1 MHPLGKRI
9 SFWRDKQGFDN
20 SCNDR
25 WSIGE
30 FLNEPFWQ
38 PEFDSKWGPHCNFW
52 RMSYKGGSSYNNSFT
67 NDSVWVDKAGIVH
80 YNGDPRFAEEFEE
93 RVWLGFQSMTK
104 GDQAT
109 YAAKLKNALSG
120 RAWTLCHRK
129 AEISAEKL
137 LTLSES
143 EPSSSS
149 GPRVA
154 TKLVVKT
161 VRAAVE
167 RVAPLL
173 KSQAFEDY
181 FFEKGRRRPG
191 EQISDFIQRRQ
202 NEYERLQ
209 SLTQGHTKLSVDL
222 QAFFLLRNSG
232 ASAGQQ
238 RSILGQAGNEYDWDK
253 IVEAMTIQLDAEITG
268 DAKMAW
274 KGNRKGQPMSKG
286 YASSSQGSSMQR
298 RTWAFTAED
307 EDGVWTEDYDGGGE
321 ENYHEEDVWI
331 ADDGDDNVLDDLDEM
346 EHAIEVMAVEEMTQE
361 ELDCFAAETQRLT
374 RSVSDYA
381 KKRRMVQQGKTN
393 RGFQQSS
400 NFNHNKSSVSLDGK
414 LTLSGKELQEKMSEV
429 KKRTRCF
436 ACNQFGHWEG
446 DAACPKSGGNKG
458 KGKYSKGRKG
468 GFLQR
473 AGMAAVLLAGATGHV
488 LCPELQSG
496 FEIQHYETEN
506 NVTDVF
512 MVNKSN
518 QLPTSVDSF
527 ATSGKTVVPPG
538 YAVVDTAAL
547 LGCAGDGAI
556 DEFIKTFSVDDNRES
571 RKVTFKGVNSSAPTV
586 SKELQWLSIGLNGR
600 SAKIALHR
608 LPDSQVPIL
617 LGLPQLKSLGAIIDL
632 ENVNGPS
639 ITFKKVGYVSIP
651 LEYSSNGHL
660 MLNIAKWKE
669 HNKPLARPLIGET
682 IEMFPAD
689 GVAMK
694 EEKKIMRRKERLKV
708 EKMAE
713 ACEEQGKAI
722 WKELRRHQE
731 KERPNIVKEIYCG
744 RGGGAVT
751 IAASSLGISTGKPV
765 DLVLG
770 DNVLNPN
777 TQREILQQLDGED
790 PYLVIV
796 AFPCDPWSPLSNFK
810 DADRKEWEQSEAF
823 RHLQFVK
830 RICFSQLR
838 RGRHYLLENPLS
850 SQAWKWLV
858 WLNQIPN
865 HSATMHQCQTK
876 LKDHNGDFI
885 LKPTRFVTSSPMLA
899 LILALKCDRSHEHA
913 AVQGRGQGISSSLA
927 EWTPFLAK
935 LILRGLKQQMMLE
948 EKFGS
953 PTYEMEENLVFHNE
967 EMEVEAYPSDLRRSA
982 EVVFKENAELAFDE
996 WHEVPPALRSAIVKL
1011 HKQYSHALS
1020 GESLVGHLR
1029 LGGASSSAIKAA
1041 SLYKCETCEREVKNL
1056 PRPVAA
1062 VPRYDKFN
1070 ECVALDICFL
1080 PCMKDVFHAFLVM
1093 VDSATHFTV
1102 ASYLT
1107 SGERPGKTVKPTSD
1121 QAAKGMLDWIE
1132 MFGRPT
1138 KVQLDQDSAF
1148 RGALRNVLDNFQIE
1162 DVMVARDAHWSHGLV
1177 ERRILMLKE
1186 MLVKVVKDFQA
1197 QSPLMMRIAVT
1208 QCAHTINRMANN
1220 HGFSPAQCVL
1230 GVNPQL
1236 PDALSGAGEHPGM
1249 MNDPNFSMMKRLE
1262 LQQSCEQSF
1271 VKASHN
1277 SALRRSLLA
1286 QVRRQPGPFEMH
1298 SVVMYKR
1305 LGGAKSALHHRWHGP
1320 ARVIGKD
1327 IHGYWLVHRG
1337 VAVLA
1342 HPNNMR
1348 RAVEDEILESSE
1360 AWPKDNLPEGQRGF
1374 LDLSKEIPPESLED
1388 DSIWDMR
1395 HGQQEDQEE
1404 PLWNMDEEPPIIV
1417 DGPEQLPEPQ
1427 ELPEELRAHAESSH
1441 DGWVV
1446 RNGLGPVLLRTKEMN
1461 FQTPEPTFP
1470 DYNLRTTWLCKD
1482 ECWRLLEQDVDW
1494 SNMLNAQKVLPMV
1507 ADRLLVVFS
1516 QGQPQAGDG
1525 ASGPGDDGNDN
1536 DDDDGQY
1543 APSSGDNKEK
1553 TPMKPPRTSRSARR
1567 RKRRKKAKESEN
1579 PLDVSEH
1586 VEENQHSFEEQMNHE
1601 DDAEARKRKAL
1612 DDVPLSIRQGL
1623 QDSELNKVARHDSD
1637 DDVGEAKEHERKEV
1651 SESDYTIWAFL
1662 ADRLEDSY
1670 IKNTKHKEYHPNRI
1684 KYELPE
1690 WPEKEINEAMQR
1702 AVEKEMATWMKFDAV
1717 EVIPPEEAK
1726 IILEKEPEKVISSR
1740 GVWTKKDTEEVNGKM
1755 PLELKC
1761 RIVGRGFQEMY
1772 DEKLRRDSP
1781 TCSQLLVNLICSMA
1795 ASRSMKLSAADVR
1808 GAFLQGLKIERD
1820 LYFKLPANM
1829 GQTTIPDVRPGSL
1842 LKLKKSIYGVND
1854 AARQWY
1860 QSFKSILLEQGWKPL
1875 TFENAGFIFR
1885 DETSQSVVAIMALHV
1900 DDVLMAM
1907 DFSKFPELCKQL
1919 EDGLKQSVEWG
1930 SWKEC
1935 EKERVKFCGRCYK
1948 QSADY
1953 TIEIDCMDYVASMS
1967 DYKVGRD
1974 RMKMK
1979 EDGLTAAEMKAFRGL
1994 LGQLQWFSRIGGYE
2008 VNFGVSQLASKM
2020 SSPRVEDLAEASRL
2034 IRMVKS
2040 EHNEKKM
2047 IFRPGLKF
2055 SEEDIAVVAVH
2066 DASFANVGN
2075 HGSQRGCWLGIT
2087 TKNLLEDH
2095 NNMHTVHFLQ
2105 WNSGRIHR
2113 VVRSTLSAEAY
2124 SCSEA
2129 LDSLN
2134 WMRATLKEI
2143 LHGGSM
2149 KDYNDGMQTL
2159 PGVTVTDCKSLYD
2172 CIHSER
2178 TLLSDKRLS
2187 LEAAIIRQ
2195 SLDENLSIRWVST
2208 EQQLADCL
2216 TKTLSKKGLWYVN
2229 EVMDSNLWTLGP
2241 DTRVKIKRDL
2251 VRERN
2256 QEKVKD
2262 MAESNDLNKK
2272 HSGYVKET
2280 KGGTMTAKSVMAL
2293 TLACEMGEVR
2303 GEKMDIALQD
2313 VRSNWVMM
2321 VCFTAII
2328 LIASLGA
2335 WYKFIWKPG
2344 LKIIPYR
2351 RLMEFEKYAM
2361 VAGAT
2366 WLGTSVCFAVEETL
2380 LFSNLQWF
2388 HRWHFATTVI
2398 PICAMLGVCGLWIW
2412 KHVEMILLRE
2422 ACINNSTMRG
2432 IVNEIEQK
2440 HDQLHKTM
2448 NNFRQ
2453 EVTLHRQSVTDTIH
2467 QMQLT
2472 LHQLEL
2478 HLRDH
2483 EGQMMMV
2490 SHEIRAMTMAR
2501 TEEIQDM
2508 MRPLLPTT
2516 RREQVVLHAEDET
2529 PVHSEESTG
2538 SWSSTRQIIARQHQ
2552 IAGLRRELEEA
2563 LEGDDVE
2570 RQTDLANMLDQL
2582 EMEVDAE
2589 REQRRAM
2596 NR

>member
-1 MHPLGKRI
+1 MG
-9 SFWRDKQGFDN
+9 
-20 SCNDR
+20 
-25 WSIGE
+25 WSILVS
-30 FLNEPFWQ
+30 FKNEPFWQ
-38 PEFDSKWGPHCNFW
+38 PEFVRSWATLFW
-52 RMSYKGGSSYNNSFT
+52 QMSYKGGSSYNSSFT
-67 NDSVWVDKAGIVH
+67 GDSLWVDKAGIVH
-80 YNGDPRFAEEFEE
+80 YNGDPRFAEEYEE
-93 RVWLGFQSMTK
+93 RVWLGFQSLTK
-104 GDQAT
+104 VDQTT

-129 AEISAEKL
+129 PEIGAEKL

-143 EPSSSS
+143 EPSTST
-149 GPRVA
+149 GPKIAV
-154 TKLVVKT
+154 KLVVKT
-161 VRAAVE
+161 VRSAVE

-181 FFEKGRRRPG
+181 FFDKGRRRPG

-253 IVEAMTIQLDAEITG
+253 IVEAMTIQLDADISGEG
-268 DAKMAW
+268 KPVW
-274 KGNRKGQPMSKG
+274 KGNRKGTFSSKG
-286 YASSSQGSSMQR
+286 YSSSSQGSSAPR
-298 RTWAFTAED
+298 RTWAFPVEEEEA
-307 EDGVWTEDYDGGGE
+307 WTEDYDGGGE
-321 ENYHEEDVWI
+321 ENYYEEDVWI
-331 ADDGDDNVLDDLDEM
+331 ADDGDENVLDDLDEM
-346 EHAIEVMAVEEMTQE
+346 EHAMEVMAVEEMTQE

-374 RSVSDYA
+374 RSVTEYA

-393 RGFQQSS
+393 RGFHQSS

-446 DAACPKSGGNKG
+446 DATCPKSGGSKG
-458 KGKYSKGRKG
+458 KGKQSKGRKG

-488 LCPELQSG
+488 LGPEHHGGCNLQC
-496 FEIQHYETEN
+496 HETFN
-506 NVTDVF
+506 NATEVF

-518 QLPTSVDSF
+518 QLLTCVDSF
-527 ATSGKTVVPPG
+527 AVSGSTVVPPG

-547 LGCAGDGAI
+547 LGCAGDGAL
-556 DEFIKTFSVDDNRES
+556 DQFIKIFSVDDSREP
-571 RKVTFKGVNSSAPTV
+571 RQVTFKGVNSSAPTV
-586 SKELQWLSIGLNGR
+586 SKELQWLPIGLNGR

-608 LPDSQVPIL
+608 LPNSQVPIL

-632 ENVNGPS
+632 ENVHGPC

-660 MLNIAKWKE
+660 MLNISNWKE
-669 HNKPLARPLIGET
+669 NLKPLEKPLVGAT

-689 GVAMK
+689 GSVTLR
-694 EEKKIMRRKERLKV
+694 ERRILRRKERLKV

-713 ACEEQGKAI
+713 ACKEQGKAI
-722 WKELRRHQE
+722 WKELRRHQV
-731 KERPNIVKEIYCG
+731 KGRPNIIKEIYCG

-770 DNVLNPN
+770 DNVLNPAK
-777 TQREILQQLDGED
+777 QREVLQQLDEED
-790 PYLVIV
+790 PYLAIV

-810 DADRKEWEQSEAF
+810 DADRKEWEQTEAF
-823 RHLQFVK
+823 KHLQFVK
-830 RICFSQLR
+830 RVCFSQLK
-838 RGRHYLLENPLS
+838 RGRHFLLENPLS

-858 WLNQIPN
+858 WLNQVPN
-865 HSATMHQCQTK
+865 HSVTMHQCQTD

-885 LKPTRFVTSSPMLA
+885 LKPTRFVTSSPRLA
-899 LILALKCDRSHEHA
+899 LVLALKCDRSHEHA
-913 AVQGRGQGISSSLA
+913 AVQGRGQGVSSSLA
-927 EWTPFLAK
+927 EWTPFLAQ
-935 LILRGLKQQMMLE
+935 LVLRGVKQQMVLE
-948 EKFGS
+948 EESGS
-953 PTYEMEENLVFHNE
+953 PTYEMEENLEFHGE
-967 EMEVEAYPSDLRRSA
+967 GTEVEAYPSDLRRSA
-982 EVVFKENAELAFDE
+982 EVVFKENAELVFDE
-996 WHEVPPALRSAIVKL
+996 WHQVPPALRSAIVKV
-1011 HKQYSHALS
+1011 HKQYSHALN
-1020 GESLVGHLR
+1020 GDSLVRHLR
-1029 LGGASSSAIKAA
+1029 LGGASPSAIKAA
-1041 SLYKCETCEREVKNL
+1041 SLFKCETCEQEARNL

-1070 ECVALDICFL
+1070 ECVAIDICFL
-1080 PCMKDVFHAFLVM
+1080 PCLEDVFHAFMVM

-1107 SGERPGKTVKPTSD
+1107 SGERPGKTVKPSSD

-1148 RGALRNVLDNFQIE
+1148 RGDLKTVLDNFQLE

-1197 QSPLMMRIAVT
+1197 KSPLMMRVAVT

-1236 PDALSGAGEHPGM
+1236 PDVLSGASGHPAM

-1271 VKASHN
+1271 IKASHN
-1277 SALRRSLLA
+1277 SALRRALLA

-1348 RAVEDEILESSE
+1348 RAVEDEVLESTDF
-1360 AWPKDNLPEGQRGF
+1360 WPKDNLPEGQRGF
-1374 LDLSKEIPPESLED
+1374 LDLSKEIPPESLD
-1388 DSIWDMR
+1388 DEGFGEMR
-1395 HGQQEDQEE
+1395 TSQQQQQGEEEE
-1404 PLWNMDEEPPIIV
+1404 PWDIHEPPIIV
-1417 DGPEQLPEPQ
+1417 DGYDQLPEPQ
-1427 ELPEELRAHAESSH
+1427 QLPEELREHATSQHE
-1441 DGWVV
+1441 GWVI
-1446 RNGLGPVLLRTKEMN
+1446 RSDLGPVLLRSNETN

-1470 DYNLRTTWLCKD
+1470 DHHLRTTWLCKD

-1494 SNMLNAQKVLPMV
+1494 TSLLNARQGLPVV
-1507 ADRLLVVFS
+1507 ADRLIVVFS
-1516 QGQPQAGDG
+1516 QGQPSI
-1525 ASGPGDDGNDN
+1525 SGGHSRPN
-1536 DDDDGQY
+1536 DDDGDGGDDRHSY
-1543 APSSGDNKEK
+1543 SPSSDDNDGKRSR
-1553 TPMKPPRTSRSARR
+1553 TPPRTSRSARR
-1567 RKRRKKAKESEN
+1567 RKRRRKQNQREGEQHHGASEN
-1579 PLDVSEH
+1579 
-1586 VEENQHSFEEQMNHE
+1586 VEQDQHSFEEQMNPDVEE
-1601 DDAEARKRKAL
+1601 DRKRKAL
-1612 DDVPLSIRQGL
+1612 DDVPLSLRYGQQGG
-1623 QDSELNKVARHDSD
+1623 DPSKVARHDD
-1637 DDVGEAKEHERKEV
+1637 EDDVGDAKEHERKEV
-1651 SESDYTIWAFL
+1651 SESDYTVWAFL

-1670 IKNTKHKEYHPNRI
+1670 VKNTKHKEYHPNRI
-1684 KYELPE
+1684 RHELPE
-1690 WPEKEINEAMQR
+1690 WSESEIQDALQK

-1717 EVIPPEEAK
+1717 EIIPPEQAK
-1726 IILEKEPEKVISSR
+1726 DILEKEPEKVISSR
-1740 GVWTKKDTEEVNGKM
+1740 GVWTKKDTEEVNGKK

-1781 TCSQLLVNLICSMA
+1781 TCSQLLVNLIFSMA

-1829 GQTTIPDVRPGSL
+1829 GQTTIPNVQPGSL

-1860 QSFKSILLEQGWKPL
+1860 QSFKGILLEQGWTPL
-1875 TFENAGFIFR
+1875 TFENAGFIYR
-1885 DETSQSVVAIMALHV
+1885 DEASKSVVAIMALHV

-1907 DFSKFPELCKQL
+1907 DFSSFPDLCKQL

-1948 QSADY
+1948 QGADFS
-1953 TIEIDCMDYVASMS
+1953 IEVDSMDYVANMS
-1967 DYKVGRD
+1967 DYRVGRD
-1974 RMKMK
+1974 RMRMK
-1979 EDGLTAAEMKAFRGL
+1979 EDGLTTVEMKAFRGL

-2008 VNFGVSQLASKM
+2008 VNFAVSQLASKM
-2020 SSPRVEDLAEASRL
+2020 SSPKVEDLAEASRL

-2040 EHNEKKM
+2040 EHREKRM

-2055 SEEDIAVVAVH
+2055 SEDDIAVVAVH

-2087 TKNLLEDH
+2087 TKGLLEDH
-2095 NNMHTVHFLQ
+2095 NKMHTVHFLQ

-2134 WMRATLKEI
+2134 WLRTTLKEI
-2143 LHGGSM
+2143 VQGGSM
-2149 KDYNDGMQTL
+2149 KDYNARMQTI

-2229 EVMDSNLWTLGP
+2229 EVMETNQWTLGP
-2241 DTRVKIKRDL
+2241 DPRVQIKREIA
-2251 VRERN
+2251 REKN
-2256 QEKVKD
+2256 KEKIQDSKESED
-2262 MAESNDLNKK
+2262 MNKK
-2272 HSGYVKET
+2272 HSSHSKNVQGGGVS
-2280 KGGTMTAKSVMAL
+2280 KGSVMAI
-2293 TLACEMGEVR
+2293 TLACEMGGVR
-2303 GEKMDIALQD
+2303 GERMDIALQE
-2313 VRSNWVMM
+2313 VRNNWLLM

-2328 LIASLGA
+2328 LIGVLGM
-2335 WYKFIWKPG
+2335 WYKFVWKPG
-2344 LKIIPYR
+2344 LKVIPYR
-2351 RLMEFEKYAM
+2351 RLMEFEKYAL

-2366 WLGTSVCFAVEETL
+2366 WLGTCMCFAVEETL
-2380 LFSNLQWF
+2380 LFSQNLQWF

-2398 PICAMLGVCGLWIW
+2398 PICAMLCVCGVWIW
-2412 KHVEMILLRE
+2412 KHVEMILQRE
-2422 ACINNSTMRG
+2422 ASINNSTMRG
-2432 IVNEIEQK
+2432 VMNEIEQK
-2440 HDQLHKTM
+2440 HDELTRTI
-2448 NNFRQ
+2448 NLLRQ
-2453 EVTLHRQSVTDTIH
+2453 EMTNHRSSTLDDVH
-2467 QMQLT
+2467 QMQMT
-2472 LHQLEL
+2472 VL
-2478 HLRDH
+2478 HLETRLQRHQEDLMITNH
-2483 EGQMMMV
+2483 EM
-2490 SHEIRAMTMAR
+2490 RAMILGR
-2501 TEEIQDM
+2501 TEEIQNM
-2508 MRPLLPTT
+2508 MRPLLPTV
-2516 RREQVVLHAEDET
+2516 RREQVVLHAEDES
-2529 PVHSEESTG
+2529 PVRSAESTG
-2538 SWSSTRQIIARQHQ
+2538 SESSTAQIIATQHQ
-2552 IAGLRRELEEA
+2552 YAGLRRELEEA

-2570 RQTDLANMLDQL
+2570 RQTDLANMLEQL
-2582 EMEVDAE
+2582 EMEVDAARE
-2589 REQRRAM
+2589 RRRLL